1 MLARRA
7 RDFWETPERFS
18 RLRAERYS
26 VKKRG
31 IRKVNLFFDSPE
43 SPPCPCHSS
52 EGTNHIR
59 FPQFVRSRKRAEK
72 KYVSCTC
79 LAPPFLLSPPLYRS
93 SRSTRCSSSVAP
105 VRYPTHPDHS
115 FDHHAIPSHPRSLC
129 LGKLKPTRFV
139 FRFPNGLF
147 GRPKWGSGTARRTL
161 LSFFIP
167 WWES

>member
-7 RDFWETPERFS
+7 RDFWETPEGFS

-59 FPQFVRSRKRAEK
+59 FPQFVRSRKEQK
-72 KYVSCTC
+72 KVCELHLPRSAF
-79 LAPPFLLSPPLYRS
+79 LAFPSTLSLKSLYSNSTTYLLPSPS
-93 SRSTRCSSSVAP
+93 SRSLLQLGCASSLPHASESLFRSARNP
-105 VRYPTHPDHS
+105 VTSSLSLSREAEAD
-115 FDHHAIPSHPRSLC
+115 SLC
-129 LGKLKPTRFV
+129 
-139 FRFPNGLF
+139 FPISQ
-147 GRPKWGSGTARRTL
+147 R
-161 LSFFIP
+161 SFWP
-167 WWES
+167 AQVGQRHR